1 MIPFVIGAAAIAVTA
16 STACW
21 IFNSMTEEEERRH
34 TKIKNKIKEYG
45 NKYET
50 LYEQNRENQQKIE
63 QEAFCAVKKEFLD
76 QINFFKKEKRPI
88 KDDLEKLKQVIE
100 NEINNE
106 SISPYVK
113 KSLLFEKNRIEDA
126 FKRLDA
132 YWNYLKWY
140 ERQIQDWEQNKEYTE
155 IFNNDQPDALLPN
168 DFLYVG
174 KLAKINEN
182 ELNQWNDY
190 GQKLELSSQKIA
202 DKVSQKQ
209 EIENLQYYTQNNITE
224 VPIFINY
231 VNKTNKFFKASIA
244 KAELWQSLL
253 TGSQIEAKPIY
264 DERPN
269 SNQIIVDYKGVRGF
283 LPRKDKLFPLKNYRK
298 TFPLKLKIFENDFLL
313 RKIVFTEKLEIEK
326 NKRNH
331 NDIIIVFN
339 KNTIDEELDKF
350 SKRLQDFNLSVAQID
365 IEKAIISFKLSDL
378 NIICKI
384 EKAEGYLKIIK
395 IDSVQIDSSKSF
407 EPPYNFL
414 FIPIETF
421 DPGLYPSLDATLSN
435 FIEFVN
441 NQFLYIEYSRKNNAE
456 DYNFFRKWNKALDY
470 QIDAKSFAEEPYQ
483 CEDIKSD
490 NGYVYFDLPED
501 QFKNIYDRISKL
513 QNSKNRPI
521 VSVECRLSNSDY
533 FECID
538 IGKIDDINEEE
549 NKISV
554 KVNIPSNDNIH
565 FNSRMEFILKIP
577 TFQSALLR
585 QRNALKD
592 FGIGKIVN
600 SDLKTE
606 LISPQL
612 INSTIDS
619 NWDAIFTKNIKWQN
633 VDLTE
638 NQKRTIT
645 KVLSEKNI
653 SLVQGPPGTGKTT
666 IIKEIAYQQLKNRP
680 GEKILIVSQQ
690 NVAVD
695 NALSRIYQ
703 ENKKWFDGSIY
714 SFVRIAPSEDKVNE
728 ELKPFTIDNWF
739 KDYQVKVKNN
749 YKQLLYET
757 PSMEEYCKEWWGLI
771 DKKELREVDNEIIE
785 ILVNS
790 HNIIGATCVGLANRS
805 IGLDLI
811 EFDIAI
817 IDEAGRATPPE
828 LLIPILRAKKI
839 VLIGD
844 HYQLPPQYDRKL
856 LDAIENDDDDNL
868 NSFDKEFFEKSFFER
883 LYDSLPDT
891 NKSMLTDQFRMPK
904 EVGSLVSKIFY
915 NETLQNGL
923 EKQTTNFYN
932 PDRIIEWVDVQGR
945 QEYDGTSSYN
955 EKEVKDISLLIDDIE
970 SHLVENKTVA
980 IITPYSAQK
989 RRLRKKI
996 SKLKLKQIYNIK
1008 IDTIDS
1014 FQGEEAQ
1021 IVIYSTVRTKGNLS
1035 FLIDRKRLN
1044 VAISRTQ
1051 ENLIFVGHKN
1061 FLKNAKVKGKTNLF
1075 NKIISYIDNING
1087 T

>member
-1 MIPFVIGAAAIAVTA
+1 
-16 STACW
+16 
-21 IFNSMTEEEERRH
+21 
-34 TKIKNKIKEYG
+34 
-45 NKYET
+45 
-50 LYEQNRENQQKIE
+50 
-63 QEAFCAVKKEFLD
+63 
-76 QINFFKKEKRPI
+76 
-88 KDDLEKLKQVIE
+88 LEKLKQVIE
-100 NEINNE
+100 KELNNE

-113 KSLLFEKNRIEDA
+113 KSLLFEINRIEDA

-132 YWNYLKWY
+132 YWNYLEWY
-140 ERQIQDWEQNKEYTE
+140 ELQIQEWEQYKKYTE
-155 IFNNDQPDALLPN
+155 IFNNNQPDALLPN

-174 KLAKINEN
+174 KLAKINGS

-190 GQKLELSSQKIA
+190 GQNLELSSQKIA
-202 DKVSQKQ
+202 DKWSQKQ
-209 EIENLQYYTQNNITE
+209 ELENLQYYIQNNIPE
-224 VPIFINY
+224 FPIFIEK

-244 KAELWQSLL
+244 KAELWQSVL
-253 TGSQIEAKPIY
+253 TGSQIEAKPID

-269 SNQIIVDYKGVRGF
+269 SNQIIVDYKGVRGS

-298 TFPLKLKIFENDFLL
+298 TFSLKLKISTNNFLL
-313 RKIVFTEKLEIEK
+313 NSIVFTEKNELEK
-326 NKRNH
+326 TKQSY

-339 KNTIDEELDKF
+339 RNTLNEELDKL
-350 SKRLQDFNLSVAQID
+350 SMRLNKFNLSVAQID
-365 IEKAIISFKLSDL
+365 IEKRIISFKLSDL
-378 NIICKI
+378 NISCKI
-384 EKAEGYLKIIK
+384 KKAKGYLDIIK
-395 IDSVQIDSSKSF
+395 IDSEQIDSSKSF
-407 EPPYNFL
+407 EPPHNFL

-421 DPGLYPSLDATLSN
+421 NPILYPSLDATLSN

-441 NQFLYIEYSRKNNAE
+441 NQFLYIEYSRKNNAK

-470 QIDAKSFAEEPYQ
+470 QIDTNSFAEYIYQ
-483 CEDIKSD
+483 YKDIELDS
-490 NGYVYFDLPED
+490 GCVYFDLSKE
-501 QFKNIYDRISKL
+501 QFKDVHNKINKL
-513 QNSKNRPI
+513 QNNKDRPI
-521 VSVECRLSNSDY
+521 VTIECRLNDSNC
-533 FECID
+533 FEYID
-538 IGKIDDINEEE
+538 IGTIDDIDEEE
-549 NKISV
+549 KKISV
-554 KVNIPSNDNIH
+554 KLNVQNDDNIQ
-565 FNSRMEFILKIP
+565 FNCRMEFTLKIP
-577 TFQSALLR
+577 TFPSALLR

-592 FGIGKIVN
+592 FGIGKIIN

-606 LISPQL
+606 LISPKL
-612 INSTIDS
+612 IKSNIDS
-619 NWDAIFTKNIKWQN
+619 SWEAIIAKKIKWQN
-633 VDLTE
+633 SDLTE
-638 NQKRTIT
+638 NQKSTIT
-645 KVLSEKNI
+645 KILSEKNI

-666 IIKEIAYQQLKNRP
+666 IIKEIAYQQLTNRP
-680 GEKILIVSQQ
+680 DEKILIVSQQ

-703 ENKKWFDGSIY
+703 ENKKWFNDSTY
-714 SFVRIAPSEDKVNE
+714 SFVRIAPNEDKVSE
-728 ELKPFTIDNWF
+728 ELKPFTVDNWF
-739 KDYQVKVKNN
+739 KDYQEKVKNN
-749 YKQLLYET
+749 YKQILYDT
-757 PSMEEYCKEWWGLI
+757 PSMEEYCKEWWDLI
-771 DKKELREVDNEIIE
+771 DKNELREVDNEIIE
-785 ILVNS
+785 VLINS

-856 LDAIENDDDDNL
+856 LTAIESDDDDSL

-883 LYDSLPDT
+883 LYDSLPVT

-904 EVGSLVSKIFY
+904 EVGNLISKIFY
-915 NETLQNGL
+915 NDILQNGL
-923 EKQTTNFYN
+923 EKKNTNFYN
-932 PDRIIEWVDVQGR
+932 SDQIIEWIDVQGR

-955 EKEVKDISLLIDDIE
+955 LKEVENISLLIEDIE
-970 SHLVENKTVA
+970 SNLVAKKTVA

-989 RRLRKKI
+989 RRIRNKI
-996 SKLKLKQIYNIK
+996 SKLKLEKIANIK
-1008 IDTIDS
+1008 IDTVDS

-1051 ENLIFVGHKN
+1051 ENLIFAGHKA

-1075 NKIISYIDNING
+1075 KKIINYIDSING